1 MENDS
6 DLKTKLYIAKLTT
19 KSFEGITPGGILPDD
34 PEIVYRPLK
43 LLQEILIDN
52 SKETS
57 PDGVIMPHTTSRMY
71 CL

>member
-1 MENDS
+1 MEINS
-6 DLKTKLYIAKLTT
+6 DLKTKLHIAQLAT
-19 KSFEGITPGGILPDD
+19 KSFDSIIPGGILPDD

-57 PDGVIMPHTTSRMY
+57 PDGVIMPHTPSRMY